1 MHDLLEGVE
10 KGADAVKPHL
20 GLWDTVSIIV
30 GIVIG
35 AGIYETAPFIFQNV
49 PNPWVGLSLWVLGGV
64 LTLIGGLCYAELAS
78 TYPRTGGDYVYLTK
92 AYGPWAGFLFGW
104 TQLAV
109 LMTGSIGM
117 MAYIFADYAA
127 RIWRFGPAS
136 EFIYAAASVL
146 LLSIINLVGLV
157 LGRRT
162 QNLLTALKVIALGA
176 LVIVGFFWSGGVTQP
191 PPTVVVGGGSIGLAM
206 ILILYTYGG
215 WNDAALVAAEVT
227 EKRRNLPLAFMVGT
241 GVVMLV
247 YLVVNAAYLAALG
260 FDGVRQSKAI
270 AAEVLQKPLGEFGAK
285 AMALLV
291 MVSALGALNGM
302 IFTGSRIYSSLGR
315 DYRMFG
321 VLSAWH
327 RTRGVPVASLLAQ
340 TGVTLL
346 LIWLVGTQSGR
357 KAIDAVVSNFGFGT
371 LSWAG
376 HGGFETLLRC
386 TVPVFWMF
394 FLMTGVSLFIL
405 RARDPEAERPFRVPL
420 YPLVPA
426 IFCAMCAYML
436 YSSAVYAGKLLA
448 IGVLPLVMGV
458 ILYWVAGRRNVKT

>member
-1 MHDLLEGVE
+1 MHDVLEGVE
-10 KGADAVKPHL
+10 KEADAVKPHL

-49 PNPWVGLSLWVLGGV
+49 PNPLVGLSLWVLGGV

-117 MAYIFADYAA
+117 MAYIFADYAV
-127 RIWRFGPAS
+127 RLWRFGPAS
-136 EFIYAAASVL
+136 EFVYAAASVL
-146 LLSIINLVGLV
+146 LLSVVNLVGLV

-162 QNLLTALKVIALGA
+162 QNVLTALKVVALSA
-176 LVIVGFFWSGGVTQP
+176 LVIVGFFWSDGVTQP
-191 PPTVVVGGGSIGLAM
+191 PPAAAAGGSIGLAM

-227 EKRRNLPLAFMVGT
+227 EKKRNLPLAFILGT
-241 GVVMLV
+241 GVLMLV
-247 YLVVNAAYLAALG
+247 YVVVNGAYLSALG
-260 FDGVRQSKAI
+260 FEGARQSKAI
-270 AAEVLQKPLGEFGAK
+270 AADVLHKPLGEFGAK

-302 IFTGSRIYSSLGR
+302 IFTGSRIYTMLGQ
-315 DYRMFG
+315 DYRIFG
-321 VLSAWH
+321 ALGSWH
-327 RTRGVPVASLLAQ
+327 RGRGVPVASLLTQ

-346 LIWLVGTQSGR
+346 LVWLVGTQSGR
-357 KAIDAVVSNFGFGT
+357 KVINLLVEAAGLRIE
-371 LSWAG
+371 SWQG
-376 HGGFETLLRC
+376 HGGFDTLLRC
-386 TVPVFWMF
+386 TSPVFWTF
-394 FLMTGVSLFIL
+394 FLMTGISLVIL
-405 RARDPEAERPFRVPL
+405 RVRDRDAVRPFKVPL
-420 YPLVPA
+420 YPVLPV

-436 YSSAVYAGKLLA
+436 YSAWKYAGNLIVIGLLP
-448 IGVLPLVMGV
+448 VVMGF
-458 ILYWVAGRRNVKT
+458 ILYWAAGRRNVKT